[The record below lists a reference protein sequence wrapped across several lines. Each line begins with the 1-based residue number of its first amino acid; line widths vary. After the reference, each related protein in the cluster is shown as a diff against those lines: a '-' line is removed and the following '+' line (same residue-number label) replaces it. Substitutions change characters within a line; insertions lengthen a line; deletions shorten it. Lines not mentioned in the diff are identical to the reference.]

1 MLRASII
8 TGFLGAGKTT
18 MLNHILASVPP
29 DVRIA
34 VFVNEL
40 GPIDIDGALV
50 AMSGRVDDTDLVL
63 LANGCV
69 ALPPDISCIPCDAM
83 CLSCIPCDATCC
95 DKARPISDPAGASA
109 APSMMIC
116 ARTFAALQKKRT
128 SAAS

>member
-69 ALPPDISCIPCDAM
+69 ALPPDILHSIA
-83 CLSCIPCDATCC
+83 SHATQRAVTRR
-95 DKARPISDPAGASA
+95 DRFP
-109 APSMMIC
+109 
-116 ARTFAALQKKRT
+116 TQQVHLLHHQ
-128 SAAS
+128 